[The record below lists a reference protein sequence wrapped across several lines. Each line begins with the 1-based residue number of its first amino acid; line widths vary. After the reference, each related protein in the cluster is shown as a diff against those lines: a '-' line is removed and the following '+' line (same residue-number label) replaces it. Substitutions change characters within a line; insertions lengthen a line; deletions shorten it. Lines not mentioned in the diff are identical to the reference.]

1 MKTQKA
7 LAVASTYSNTQSVS
21 RCRVNFG
28 WDDALRMNFD
38 LINRWHDSGNI
49 NYSLGLENVKIGK
62 TCVDSS

>member
-7 LAVASTYSNTQSVS
+7 LVVANTYSNTRSVL
-21 RCRVNFG
+21 RCRINFVR
-28 WDDALRMNFD
+28 DDTLRMDFD

-49 NYSLGLENVKIGK
+49 NYSLGLENIKIGE